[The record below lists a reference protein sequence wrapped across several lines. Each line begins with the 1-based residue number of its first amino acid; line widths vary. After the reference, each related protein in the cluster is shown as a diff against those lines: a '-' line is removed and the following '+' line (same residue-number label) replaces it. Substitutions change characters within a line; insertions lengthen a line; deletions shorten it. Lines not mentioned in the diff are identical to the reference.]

1 MARSPCVWW
10 TVGSAIE
17 QSPCAPPVQGAH
29 MKMIVRSFVF
39 GPEKGGL
46 EGREREPDH
55 SSAYRVHEKCVSS
68 AYKV

>member
-10 TVGSAIE
+10 TAGSAIE

-39 GPEKGGL
+39 GPEKGGWK
-46 EGREREPDH
+46 E
-55 SSAYRVHEKCVSS
+55 EKENLTQQRIKG
-68 AYKV
+68 A